1 MATKKQIPDIDEQWR
16 LWQIE
21 NEPERF
27 EHIDTEELRQAIIA
41 DLTVKSQ
48 MDVREYTLYQ
58 KWCEVHEK
66 FPTKEVNTLF
76 GENEI
81 VVSYGHDAGE
91 YIDDALKSM
100 GMKGKRLISSPTSK
114 ETPDVDKVSPVKG
127 FRGYE

>member
-48 MDVREYTLYQ
+48 MRSE
-58 KWCEVHEK
+58 EH
-66 FPTKEVNTLF
+66 
-76 GENEI
+76 
-81 VVSYGHDAGE
+81 
-91 YIDDALKSM
+91 
-100 GMKGKRLISSPTSK
+100 TS
-114 ETPDVDKVSPVKG
+114 ELQSH
-127 FRGYE
+127 